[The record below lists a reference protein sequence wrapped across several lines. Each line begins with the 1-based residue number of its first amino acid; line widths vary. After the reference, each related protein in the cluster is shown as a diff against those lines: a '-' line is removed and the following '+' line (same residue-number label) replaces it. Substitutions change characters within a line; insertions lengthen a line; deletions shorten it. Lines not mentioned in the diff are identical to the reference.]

1 VRQSAS
7 QTGRQAARPARGG
20 STALGGGSTGLRQK
34 NLPKRLVLS
43 STYIYSLLPLSP
55 QRRARFELHFQLE
68 KHLPLSHT
76 HLLPLPFQIFG
87 EKSLSELE
95 SCGFCASS
103 LNVSRSS
110 SFELWHYIEF
120 FVDSL
125 LLELLAP
132 RRLGVSCESPN
143 LVEDHKKVCI
153 TRSFEQRLACELDLC
168 GRQRED

>member
-1 VRQSAS
+1 LTSLRSVCASVCQSDW
-7 QTGRQAARPARGG
+7 QTGCQACQGRFNRSQAKKSA
-20 STALGGGSTGLRQK
+20 Q
-34 NLPKRLVLS
+34 RLVLS

-55 QRRARFELHFQLE
+55 QRRARPKLHFQLE
-68 KHLPLSHT
+68 KHLPLSLT
-76 HLLPLPFQIFG
+76 HLLPLPFQTFG
-87 EKSLSELE
+87 EKSLSEFE
-95 SCGFCASS
+95 SCSFCASS
-103 LNVSRSS
+103 PNLSCSS
-110 SFELWHYIEF
+110 SFELWYYIEF

-153 TRSFEQRLACELDLC
+153 TRSFEQRLVCGLDLC